1 MGRPFFDGE
10 DEDARIRMLDEYPK
24 YATYAA
30 EKASEFDL
38 ETVPW
43 RDVLNFVEYMLRS
56 IAQDTAFIEQETS
69 AGRPIGLRQLVRYG
83 FADIFLYISDGLEHG
98 QWIHKVVAARLA
110 RPGAT
115 PAARRPAASS
125 P

>member
-10 DEDARIRMLDEYPK
+10 PKDEDARIRMIDEYPK

-30 EKASEFDL
+30 EKASEFEL

-56 IAQDTAFIEQETS
+56 IAQDT
-69 AGRPIGLRQLVRYG
+69 
-83 FADIFLYISDGLEHG
+83 
-98 QWIHKVVAARLA
+98 VVLA
-110 RPGAT
+110 KSGNGT
-115 PAARRPAASS
+115 FQ
-125 P
+125 